1 MQVSGA
7 YDLIVIGDQLS
18 GLFLAAGAAQAGYCV
33 LVLEE
38 SSVPTVAYE
47 APSGRLLGDY
57 LAEPFLGLHDGAPMD
72 TFLKSLGLYQNLD
85 DLFPSHEPP
94 LQVVGKNLRLDFSYD
109 PAALDA
115 NLATE
120 LAGRPGLLA
129 GLRRLLPGLVVEKGS
144 FGQAVAAAG
153 LPVEE
158 ERWGWLQAALYG
170 AVADP
175 GLAYPDYKEVL
186 SLAARGVRF
195 PLGGRSAIRERLQAR
210 VKVYGGTIKR
220 ATRVDEIVFEK
231 GKLAGVLLSSY
242 EGFVRAPLVA
252 GALGARTFLHLVPE
266 EYRPSS
272 LTSAIARVN
281 PRFWRLS
288 FTLLVPEA
296 SLPEG
301 MGSHVALFG
310 EEPGDEF
317 LQLQLFPKNAYGGI
331 PAGHRAL
338 VVRSLVPFTPDTLG
352 EVPVGR
358 ALKRAFRR
366 LGAVIPFLNER
377 PFLLA
382 PDPEKLGGDPAYN
395 RYFRFK
401 DLDFIPPSYLAFE
414 STLEG
419 GKESRYLDWSR
430 FGLPGLALCSRD
442 IYPLLGG
449 TGEVLAAMELVSLL
463 KRKREDKKG
472 RRA

>member
-1 MQVSGA
+1 VQVSGA

-18 GLFLAAGAAQAGYCV
+18 GLFLAAGAAQAGLRV

-57 LAEPFLGLHDGAPMD
+57 LAEPFIGLHDGAAVD
-72 TFLKSLGLYQNLD
+72 TFLKSLGLYQNID
-85 DLFPSHEPP
+85 DLFPKHEPP
-94 LQVVGKNLRLDFSYD
+94 LQVVGRGMRLDFSYD
-109 PAALDA
+109 PLVLDA
-115 NLATE
+115 NLTAE
-120 LAGRPGLLA
+120 FARRPGLLA

-144 FGQAVAAAG
+144 FARAVAAVG

-175 GLAYPDYKEVL
+175 QLSYVHYKEVL
-186 SLAARGVRF
+186 GLAARSVRF
-195 PLGGRSAIRERLQAR
+195 PLGGRSALRERLQAR

-220 ATRVDEIVFEK
+220 ATRVDEIVFEQ

-252 GALGARTFLHLVPE
+252 GALGARTFFHLVPE
-266 EYRPSS
+266 EYRPAS
-272 LTSAIARVN
+272 LKTAVARVH

-317 LQLQLFPKNAYGGI
+317 LQLQLFPKNAYGGT

-338 VVRSLVPFTPDTLG
+338 VVRALLPFEPETLG
-352 EVPVGR
+352 EAAVSR

-366 LGAVIPFLNER
+366 LREVLPFLHER
-377 PFLLA
+377 PFLMA
-382 PDPEKLGGDPAYN
+382 PDAEKLGADPAYN

-414 STLEG
+414 SLMGDEQ
-419 GKESRYLDWSR
+419 KESRYLDWSR

-442 IYPLLGG
+442 IYPLFGG
-449 TGEVLAAMELVSLL
+449 TGEILAAMELLSLL
-463 KRKREDKKG
+463 KRKREGK
-472 RRA
+472 RA